1 MKLVSFFNRTISA
14 SFYTLFFF
22 VPLVFAGDTS
32 ELFELNK
39 MWITFGLTILIM
51 FAWFSKMIV
60 QKRFAIQRTPLDI
73 PILLFLLSQIIST
86 LFSLD
91 QYVSFWGYYSRF
103 NGGLLSTITYIFLYY
118 AFVSN
123 LEKKHVL
130 RILQVTLFSGLI
142 VALWGLPS
150 HFGYDPTCFVFRG
163 SLDVSCWTDA
173 FQPKV
178 RIFSTLGQPDWMAAY
193 LGILIPLSLAYAIKK
208 YHNFQITNHEKTKN
222 IMLAIYYFALT
233 ALFYVDLLFTR
244 ARSGFIAMWVSLIF
258 FFIAYLSMNKKQ
270 LVQKYIAA
278 IFIVTLTITFFV
290 GTPIGQLDRFTFA
303 GMQQLFIQHPAAT
316 PVKKTPVA
324 AAPAAPS
331 GEFGGTDSGK
341 IRLFV
346 WRGAIEAW
354 KHYPLFGTGVE
365 TFAFAYYKFRPAGH
379 NLTSEWEYLYNK
391 AHNEYLNYLATTGIF
406 GLGTYLSVILL
417 FLYFAWRKLPK
428 YNPDQ
433 YKHQQQ
439 MAAAKEVIFW
449 NKLIITA
456 LVAGFI
462 SILVSNFF
470 GFSVVI
476 INLYLFLIPAFVFR
490 RENVLKPT
498 KIIAFPKTNPEMT
511 TQKLITSPW
520 QFVIIFLLTI
530 VSGFMIVTLIRY
542 WHADKKYALGY
553 NFDHAGYYQQ
563 ANAPLRNALQ
573 ERPGESTFS
582 DELSSNDVVL
592 ATAYAQKDA
601 TIAAQLAQEA
611 VQLNNQNITDHP
623 NNIVYWKTRVRI
635 FYSLAQLNQQYGPE
649 ALRSIQRASELAP
662 TDAKITYNLGLLYS
676 QTGNLD
682 KAIQT
687 MEKAIALKPDY
698 RDVYYALGLFYRQK
712 AIDKNGKII
721 DSQAEQNAVDQ
732 MHYILQHFD
741 AKDQQALDSLKNW
754 GEK

>member
-1 MKLVSFFNRTISA
+1 MKLVSFFNRIIAA
-14 SFYTLFFF
+14 SFYSLFFF
-22 VPLVFAGDTS
+22 VPLVFTGDTS

-39 MWITFGLTILIM
+39 MWLTWGLAIIII
-51 FAWFSKMIV
+51 FAWCSKMLV
-60 QKRFAIQRTPLDI
+60 QKRFSIQRTPLDI

-86 LFSLD
+86 IFSLD

-103 NGGLLSTITYIFLYY
+103 NGGLLSTITYILLYY

-130 RILQVTLFSGLI
+130 RILHVTLFSGLI

-163 SLDVSCWTDA
+163 NFDVACWTDA
-173 FQPKV
+173 FQPKI
-178 RIFSTLGQPDWMAAY
+178 RIFSTLGQPDWLAAY
-193 LGILIPLSLAYAIKK
+193 LGVLIPLSLAFGIKK
-208 YHNFQITNHEKTKN
+208 FHNFQTIMKDKSKN
-222 IMLAIYYFALT
+222 LLLTTYYLLLT
-233 ALFYVDLLFTR
+233 TLFYIDLLFTR
-244 ARSGFIAMWVSLIF
+244 ARSGFIAVWVSLLF
-258 FFIAYLSMNKKQ
+258 FFAAYLLVNKKQ
-270 LVQKYIAA
+270 LLQKYILA
-278 IFIVTLTITFFV
+278 IFVIIVGITFFV
-290 GTPIGQLDRFTFA
+290 GTPLGQLERFTFT
-303 GMQQLFIQHPAAT
+303 GVQQLFVKQPAVVAKKK
-316 PVKKTPVA
+316 PVT
-324 AAPAAPS
+324 APPAPIV

-346 WRGAIEAW
+346 WKGALDAW

-379 NLTSEWEYLYNK
+379 NMTSEWEYLYNK

-406 GLGTYLSVILL
+406 GLGTYLSIILL
-417 FLYFAWRKLPK
+417 FFYIAWRKLPK
-428 YNPDQ
+428 YKPEQ

-449 NKLIITA
+449 NNLIIIA
-456 LVAGFI
+456 LVSGFI

-476 INLYLFLIPAFVFR
+476 INLYLFFIPALVFR
-490 RENVLKPT
+490 RENLLKAT
-498 KIIAFPKTNPEMT
+498 KIFTFPKTTTDMT

-520 QFVIIFLLTI
+520 QFIVIFLFII
-530 VSGFMIVTLIRY
+530 VSGFMLVTLIRY
-542 WHADKKYALGY
+542 WAADKMYAYGY
-553 NFDHAGYYQQ
+553 NLDHAGYYQQ
-563 ANAPLRNALQ
+563 GNTPLRISVQ

-601 TIAAQLAQEA
+601 TVAAQLAQES
-611 VQLNNQNITDHP
+611 VQLSNQNIADHP

-635 FYSLAQLNQQYGPE
+635 FYSLAQLNSQYGPE
-649 ALRSIQRASELAP
+649 ALHSIQRASELAP
-662 TDAKITYNLGLLYS
+662 TDAKIIYNLGLLYS

-687 MEKAIALKPDY
+687 MQRAIALKPDY

-721 DSQAEQNAVDQ
+721 DTEAEQNAVEQ
-732 MHYILQHFD
+732 MHFILQHFD
-741 AKDQQALDSLKNW
+741 PTDKQTLEALKNW